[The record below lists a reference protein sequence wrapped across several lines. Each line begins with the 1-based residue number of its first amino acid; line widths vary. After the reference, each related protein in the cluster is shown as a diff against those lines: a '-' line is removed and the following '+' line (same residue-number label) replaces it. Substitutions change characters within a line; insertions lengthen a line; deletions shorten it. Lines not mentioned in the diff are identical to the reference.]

1 MGWNGSAVATF
12 PLGRPESMA
21 FVFSESDHEHLP
33 DGQDG
38 YIICSVW
45 YNMKMWALPLELRI
59 SSMTVSYHK
68 ALNH

>member
-1 MGWNGSAVATF
+1 MCDGMALRLPP

-33 DGQDG
+33 DGWDG

-45 YNMKMWALPLELRI
+45 YSMKMWALPLESRI
-59 SSMTVSYHK
+59 SRW
-68 ALNH
+68 